1 VCRCTAFCTLVGRGM
16 ESWALDACSLDRILL
31 VTEHLLGAYLQGITP
46 SLPDLSFLTALKD
59 VRVTLLWHRRSMR
72 IPLVTVPRTPGS
84 PALHAVRSSPG
95 QPVHDQLVD
104 EMDGWFQA
112 GSSLSSSSSCAH
124 GVIPHARIPSLSL
137 SRERCIII
145 DDPATGVGTLINKSF
160 EATIICIVHPPR
172 RKGDLQGQQVGSILQ
187 PERGLRC
194 LVLTFWNRAREYF
207 VGARW
212 RRRRSSHRHLPA

>member
-124 GVIPHARIPSLSL
+124 GVMARRRPSRTHSF
-137 SRERCIII
+137 SREGYIII

-172 RKGDLQGQQVGSILQ
+172 RKGDLQGQQVGATGKGPSVF
-187 PERGLRC
+187 GAH
-194 LVLTFWNRAREYF
+194 VLEPGTGIFC
-207 VGARW
+207 
-212 RRRRSSHRHLPA
+212 RSEMETS